1 MAGFTVPGMSDKD
14 GREVADLLQKQLSTY
29 NDLHLTLKHVHWNV
43 VGPNFIGVHEM
54 IDPQVDLVRG
64 YADEVAERIAALGV
78 SPQGTP
84 GAILKDRTWDD
95 YSVGRDTVLA
105 HLAALDL
112 VYTGVNEDT
121 RKAIDR
127 LDDLDLVSQ
136 DMLIGHAGE
145 LEKFQWF
152 VRAHLESAGGV
163 LSNKGA
169 ATEKQA
175 ARSAKKKAPVK

>member
-1 MAGFTVPGMSDKD
+1 MTAFTVPGLSDKA

-54 IDPQVDLVRG
+54 IDPQVALVRG
-64 YADEVAERIAALGV
+64 YADEAAERIAALGA

-95 YSVGRDTVLA
+95 YSVGRDTAQA

-112 VYTGVNEDT
+112 VYTGIIEDT

-127 LDDLDLVSQ
+127 LEDLDLVSQ
-136 DMLIGHAGE
+136 DMLIDHAGE

-152 VRAHLESAGGV
+152 VRAHLENSGGQLANRGAG
-163 LSNKGA
+163 
-169 ATEKQA
+169 TEKAA
-175 ARSAKKKAPVK
+175 ARAARK

>member
-1 MAGFTVPGMSDKD
+1 MPGFTVPGMSAKA
-14 GREVADLLQKQLSTY
+14 GREVAELLQKQLSTY

-54 IDPQVDLVRG
+54 IDPQVELVRG
-64 YADEVAERIAALGV
+64 YADEAAERIAALGV

-127 LDDLDLVSQ
+127 LEDLDPVSQ

-152 VRAHLESAGGV
+152 VRAHLESAGGE
-163 LSNKGA
+163 LSNEGA
-169 ATEKQA
+169 STEKSA
-175 ARSAKKKAPVK
+175 ARTAKKKAPAK